1 MNGEKAVR
9 TNQLYEG
16 ERMDFRVILFI
27 LLLVPVIAGAASGK
41 PHMLV
46 DDNGNSWQASNLI
59 NVQGGAGA

>member
-46 DDNGNSWQASNLI
+46 DDNGNS
-59 NVQGGAGA
+59 